1 MSNRDGLL
9 EKIKSRGYWYIIFT
23 PDNYIPERIQNI
35 TDCKQI
41 IKENQVRF
49 KGWSYPIFPTEASD
63 RFGINTGK
71 NYQEGW
77 VDVEGN
83 KEIWRFYQSA
93 QFVQYL
99 ALQEDWF
106 AEHSLFP
113 DDLKSIEPKT
123 ILGVTETLF
132 TITEIFEFI
141 SKFYLKNIFS
151 GELNVEITL
160 FNILGRKLKSL
171 DRGKAPLFSD
181 YVSNSPEVNFS
192 RKYSR
197 DSFLNSTSL
206 SLEAAVFFFNRF
218 SWDNPSLTI
227 LESDQKKLIQ
237 GHF

>member
-1 MSNRDGLL
+1 MSKRDGLL
-9 EKIKSRGYWYIIFT
+9 DKIKSRGYWLINFA
-23 PDNYIPERIQNI
+23 PVEFIPERIKNI
-35 TDCKQI
+35 VDCKQI
-41 IKENQVRF
+41 IKDNQVRF
-49 KGWSYPIFPTEASD
+49 KGWSYPIFPPESCD
-63 RFGINTGK
+63 KFGVNTGK
-71 NYQEGW
+71 NYQEAW

-113 DDLKSIEPKT
+113 DNLKSIESKT

-132 TITEIFEFI
+132 TITEIIEFI

-171 DRGKAPLFSD
+171 DRDRAPLISD
-181 YVSNSPEVNFS
+181 YVSSNPDINFA

-197 DSFLNSTSL
+197 DSFLNSTEL
-206 SLEAAVFFFNRF
+206 SLEAAVYFFNRF

>member
-1 MSNRDGLL
+1 MNTRDNLL
-9 EKIKSRGYWYIIFT
+9 EKIKSKGYWYVNFA
-23 PDNYIPERIQNI
+23 PVEFIPERIKNI
-35 TDCKQI
+35 IDCKQI

-49 KGWSYPIFPTEASD
+49 KGWSYPIFPPEVSD
-63 RFGINTGK
+63 RYGINTGK

-83 KEIWRFYQSA
+83 KEIWRLYQST

-99 ALQEDWF
+99 ALQEDWY

-113 DDLKSIEPKT
+113 DYLTKIKPKT

-141 SKFYLKNIFS
+141 SKFYLKNVFS

-171 DRGKAPLFSD
+171 DLNRAPLLSD
-181 YVSNSPEVNFS
+181 YISSSNEIIFA
-192 RKYSR
+192 RKYSQE
-197 DSFLNSTSL
+197 SFLNSTSL
-206 SLEAAVFFFNRF
+206 SLEVAVYFFNRF